1 MVMADI
7 NGLKGGTDKVVRI
20 SVMLSGCGKVVLT
33 AYGSDLLLMIDKAAG
48 RIKLRVSSAIAK
60 TRHFDPRL
68 SIRKEF
74 VR

>member
-1 MVMADI
+1 MADI

-48 RIKLRVSSAIAK
+48 RKSCESFQQLRKPGTSIPESAFARSS
-60 TRHFDPRL
+60 
-68 SIRKEF
+68 
-74 VR
+74 